1 MEFKTENILSYYS
14 YPFKVSMEGC
24 KFQTTMFS
32 LNTLLIDLAGYVPYV
47 PLYWNGNGKWTWP
60 SHRSLWLRCIIMSSA
75 SLMLFMNVQFSATIV
90 LLTTQNGHCIYKQLK
105 ELIDMYM
112 LANGILLDTFRRS
125 ITVFLDISFPMYK
138 QLQQLLSSWSCWYAR
153 EFGTPL
159 KLVWHFLY
167 FLLSFM
173 FLKMCL
179 TTGNEKNNSKQLLDR
194 SSRSQFD

>member
-1 MEFKTENILSYYS
+1 MGQLTNLLERGMEFKTENILSYYS

-125 ITVFLDISFPMYK
+125 ITVFLDISFSYV
-138 QLQQLLSSWSCWYAR
+138 QTTTTIIVLLILLIRSRVRHSSEASLT
-153 EFGTPL
+153 FF
-159 KLVWHFLY
+159 VFS
-167 FLLSFM
+167 SFIYV
-173 FLKMCL
+173 F
-179 TTGNEKNNSKQLLDR
+179 KNVSHDWEWKE
-194 SSRSQFD
+194 

>member
-1 MEFKTENILSYYS
+1 MGQLTNLLERGMEFKTENILSYYS

-24 KFQTTMFS
+24 KFRTTMFS
-32 LNTLLIDLAGYVPYV
+32 LNTLLIDLAGYVPYL

-125 ITVFLDISFPMYK
+125 ITVFLDISFSYV
-138 QLQQLLSSWSCWYAR
+138 QTTTTIIVLLILLIRSRVRHSSEAS
-153 EFGTPL
+153 
-159 KLVWHFLY
+159 
-167 FLLSFM
+167 
-173 FLKMCL
+173 L
-179 TTGNEKNNSKQLLDR
+179 TFFVFSSLIYVFKNVSHDWEWKE
-194 SSRSQFD
+194 